1 MSSEALIPWFAWLAP
16 RLLLVF
22 GVGFFVANLLVAR
35 ELVRYHR
42 GKRTALLIW
51 QVAKPRYYA
60 FSLALGVVLGL
71 LIIIEVSLKR
81 PSYSLFGEAMMFVYY
96 GYLFPLSTRIA
107 RGFYQDGVWS
117 DSGFMPWSQISAVS
131 WKDEAGERGTVTL
144 ILISHGNSLAR
155 RLDVPGPQYGQARRV
170 LLDRIKAHDI
180 HIGGA
185 GLNLGTRD
193 EGDSI

>member
-16 RLLLVF
+16 RLLLLF
-22 GVGFFVANLLVAR
+22 GVGFLVANILVAR

-51 QVAKPRYYA
+51 QAPKPRYYA
-60 FSLALGVVLGL
+60 FSLALGIVLGL

-81 PSYSLFGEAMMFVYY
+81 PLYSLFGEAMMFVYY
-96 GYLFPLSTRIA
+96 GYLFPLRTRIA

-131 WKDEAGERGTVTL
+131 WKDEDTVTL

-180 HIGGA
+180 NIGGA

>member
-1 MSSEALIPWFAWLAP
+1 MSSEALIPWFAWMAP

-22 GVGFFVANLLVAR
+22 GLGFLVANILLAR

-42 GKRTALLIW
+42 DKHSALLIW
-51 QVAKPRYYA
+51 TTPKPRYYA

-71 LIIIEVSLKR
+71 LLIIEVSMKR
-81 PSYSLFGEAMMFVYY
+81 PSFSLFGEAMMFVYY
-96 GYLFPLSTRIA
+96 GYLFPLSTRIQ

-117 DSGFMPWSQISAVS
+117 DSGFMPWSKISAVS
-131 WKDEAGERGTVTL
+131 WKDEGTVTL

-155 RLDVPGPQYGQARRV
+155 RLEIPGQQYGEARRV

-180 HIGGA
+180 QMGGS
-185 GLNLGTRD
+185 GLNLGTRE

>member
-16 RLLLVF
+16 RLLLLF
-22 GVGFFVANLLVAR
+22 GVGFLVANIKVAR

-51 QVAKPRYYA
+51 TAPKPRYYA

-81 PSYSLFGEAMMFVYY
+81 PTYSLFGEAMMFVYY

-117 DSGFMPWSQISAVS
+117 DSGFVPWSQISAVS
-131 WKDEAGERGTVTL
+131 WKDEGSVTL
-144 ILISHGNSLAR
+144 ILISHRNSLAR

-170 LLDRIKAHDI
+170 LLDRIRAHDI
-180 HIGGA
+180 HMGGS

>member
-16 RLLLVF
+16 RLLLLF
-22 GVGFFVANLLVAR
+22 GLGFLVANLKVAR

-42 GKRTALLIW
+42 GKRSALLIW
-51 QVAKPRYYA
+51 QAPKPRYYA

-81 PSYSLFGEAMMFVYY
+81 LSYSLFGEAMMFVYY

-131 WKDEAGERGTVTL
+131 WKDEETVTL
-144 ILISHGNSLAR
+144 ILISQGNSLAR
-155 RLDVPGPQYGQARRV
+155 RLDVPGHQYGQARRV

-180 HIGGA
+180 HMGGA

>member
-16 RLLLVF
+16 RLLLLF
-22 GVGFFVANLLVAR
+22 GVGFFVANLKVAR
-35 ELVRYHR
+35 ELMRYHR

-51 QVAKPRYYA
+51 TAPKPRYYA

-71 LIIIEVSLKR
+71 LIIIEVLLKR

-117 DSGFMPWSQISAVS
+117 DSGFMPWAQISAVS
-131 WKDEAGERGTVTL
+131 WKDEGTVTL
-144 ILISHGNSLAR
+144 ILISHRNSLAR
-155 RLDVPGPQYGQARRV
+155 RLDVPGQRYGQARRV

-180 HIGGA
+180 HMGGA

>member
-1 MSSEALIPWFAWLAP
+1 MSSEALFPWFAWLAP
-16 RLLLVF
+16 RLLLLF
-22 GVGFFVANLLVAR
+22 GLGFLVANIIVAR
-35 ELVRYHR
+35 DLVRYHR
-42 GKRTALLIW
+42 SRRSALLIW
-51 QVAKPRYYA
+51 SVAKPRYYG
-60 FSLALGVVLGL
+60 FSLALGVILGL
-71 LIIIEVSLKR
+71 LLILEVSFRR

-107 RGFYQDGVWS
+107 RGFYQNGVWS

-131 WKDEAGERGTVTL
+131 WKDEGEVTL
-144 ILISHGNSLAR
+144 ILISHGHSLAR
-155 RLDVPGPQYGQARRV
+155 RLEVPGPQYGQARRV

>member
-16 RLLLVF
+16 RLLLLF
-22 GVGFFVANLLVAR
+22 GLGFLVANIIIAR
-35 ELVRYHR
+35 DLVRYHR
-42 GKRTALLIW
+42 SRRSALLIW
-51 QVAKPRYYA
+51 SVAKPRYYG
-60 FSLALGVVLGL
+60 FSLALGVILGL
-71 LIIIEVSLKR
+71 LLVLEVSFKR

-131 WKDEAGERGTVTL
+131 WKDEGEVTL
-144 ILISHGNSLAR
+144 ILISHGQSLAR
-155 RLDVPGPQYGQARRV
+155 RLEVPGPQYGQARRV

>member
-1 MSSEALIPWFAWLAP
+1 MSSEALIPWFAFLAP
-16 RLLLVF
+16 RLLLLF
-22 GVGFFVANLLVAR
+22 GLGFLVANLKVGR
-35 ELVRYHR
+35 ELMRYHR
-42 GKRTALLIW
+42 GKRDALLIW
-51 QVAKPRYYA
+51 TAPKPRYYA

-71 LIIIEVSLKR
+71 LIIVEVSLKR

-96 GYLFPLSTRIA
+96 GYLFPLSTRIQ

-117 DSGFMPWSQISAVS
+117 DSGFMPWSTISAVS
-131 WKDEAGERGTVTL
+131 WKDEGTVTL

-155 RLDVPGPQYGQARRV
+155 RLDVPGPQYGEARRV

-180 HIGGA
+180 QMGGG

>member
-16 RLLLVF
+16 RLLLLF
-22 GVGFFVANLLVAR
+22 GVGFLVANLKLAR
-35 ELVRYHR
+35 ELVHYYR

-51 QVAKPRYYA
+51 TAPKPRYYA

-71 LIIIEVSLKR
+71 LIIIEVLLKR

-131 WKDEAGERGTVTL
+131 WKDEGTVTL

-155 RLDVPGPQYGQARRV
+155 RLDIPGPQYGQARRV

-180 HIGGA
+180 QMGGS

>member
-1 MSSEALIPWFAWLAP
+1 MSSEVLIPWVALIAP
-16 RLLLVF
+16 RLLLLF
-22 GVGFFVANLLVAR
+22 GLGFLVANILAAR

-51 QVAKPRYYA
+51 TAPKPRYYA
-60 FSLALGVVLGL
+60 FSLALGIVLGL

-81 PSYSLFGEAMMFVYY
+81 PSFSLFGEAMMFVYY
-96 GYLFPLSTRIA
+96 GYLFPLSTRIQ

-131 WKDEAGERGTVTL
+131 WKEEDVVTL

-155 RLDVPGPQYGQARRV
+155 RLEIPGTRYGEARRV
-170 LLDRIKAHDI
+170 LLDRVKAHDI
-180 HIGGA
+180 QMGGS
-185 GLNLGTRD
+185 GLNLGTRQ

>member
-16 RLLLVF
+16 RLLLLF
-22 GVGFFVANLLVAR
+22 GLGFLVANLKVAR

-42 GKRTALLIW
+42 GKRSALLIW
-51 QVAKPRYYA
+51 QAPKPRYYA

-131 WKDEAGERGTVTL
+131 WKDEETVTL
-144 ILISHGNSLAR
+144 ILISQGNSLAR
-155 RLDVPGPQYGQARRV
+155 RLDVPGHQYGQARRV

-180 HIGGA
+180 HMGGA